1 VPGEGGVV
9 VEGDGSSQ
17 ATIDPTE
24 YGEHH
29 RDGFGGGFAGQS
41 RTERHARLSLVQDE
55 HGPGVLA
62 DNEIPLS
69 MAGLGAGIDD
79 FRPIVNRSTI
89 LDRVARAP
97 WLKT

>member
-1 VPGEGGVV
+1 
-9 VEGDGSSQ
+9 
-17 ATIDPTE
+17 
-24 YGEHH
+24 
-29 RDGFGGGFAGQS
+29 
-41 RTERHARLSLVQDE
+41 
-55 HGPGVLA
+55 
-62 DNEIPLS
+62 